1 MREDY
6 VGVGGAGA
14 EVGYS
19 ARRLADDFYA
29 GRLDASRC
37 LFVAGRRLIPRTM
50 IPEIRRYVE
59 QLKEKRR
66 KAETVGTAE

>member
-1 MREDY
+1 MSEDY
-6 VGVGGAGA
+6 VGVGSAA
-14 EVGYS
+14 AAVGYS

-37 LFVAGRRLIPRTM
+37 LFVAGRRLIPRSM
-50 IPEIRRYVE
+50 LPEIRHYVE
-59 QLKEKRR
+59 QLQEKRR